1 MASAWAQS
9 VTVWLVRKVLRL
21 KMVCPSKTRLIRH
34 GLLILNAGWATLA
47 WALAML
53 DRASTRLACEAIYIY
68 IYKTQQCL
76 VPQKAGEF

>member
-34 GLLILNAGWATLA
+34 GIKHRMGYA

-53 DRASTRLACEAIYIY
+53 DRAGARLACEAIYVYTY
-68 IYKTQQCL
+68 IKPSK
-76 VPQKAGEF
+76 V